1 MNKEASVVKQEA
13 GLNGVGV
20 LVGKKNEFLLTLD
33 YLGILNPS

>member
-20 LVGKKNEFLLTLD
+20 LVGKKKMN
-33 YLGILNPS
+33 SS